1 MTKIGP
7 NSGALTCDRIGSTGD
22 LNHVDSH
29 GLRGLIAQR
38 LLEVVDELLRVH
50 GGGHDHNSEVAALCG
65 DDPQHA
71 QQHVCG
77 DVTLVHLVHDHTG
90 VLLESR
96 RQCTPVRQQ
105 GVGLKLFDQNALR
118 DELQLRAAAA
128 GVEANLVSNLL

>member
-29 GLRGLIAQR
+29 GLRGFIAQR
-38 LLEVVDELLRVH
+38 LLEEVDELLRVH
-50 GGGHDHNSEVAALCG
+50 SGGHDHNPEVAALCG
-65 DDPQHA
+65 DDSQHA

-96 RQCTPVRQQ
+96 RQCMRAQQQ
-105 GVGLKLFDQNALR
+105 GVGLKLLDQDALR

>member
-7 NSGALTCDRIGSTGD
+7 NSGALTCDRIGSTGN
-22 LNHVDSH
+22 LNHVDSY
-29 GLRGLIAQR
+29 GLREFIAQR
-38 LLEVVDELLRVH
+38 LLEVVDELLWVH
-50 GGGHDHNSEVAALCG
+50 GGGHDHNPEVAALCG

-71 QQHVCG
+71 KQHVCG

-96 RQCTPVRQQ
+96 RQCTRAQQQ

-128 GVEANLVSNLL
+128 GVEANLVPNLL

>member
-7 NSGALTCDRIGSTGD
+7 NSGALTCDRIGSAGD
-22 LNHVDSH
+22 LNHVDSY
-29 GLRGLIAQR
+29 GLRGFIAQR
-38 LLEVVDELLRVH
+38 LLEEVDELLRVH
-50 GGGHDHNSEVAALCG
+50 GGGHDHNPEVAALCG

-71 QQHVCG
+71 NQHVCG

-96 RQCTPVRQQ
+96 RQCTRAQQQ
-105 GVGLKLFDQNALR
+105 GVGLKLFDQDALR

-128 GVEANLVSNLL
+128 GVEANLVPNLL